1 MTDQDIQALIEENQA
16 LRVYQD
22 TPDTDETRQA
32 LPKLDISDVPRTTQA
47 IAEDTLAGQQGVPV
61 LFHEQDASGIRYVQM
76 AYILDQIAADD
87 FTFVIYLTYLLVSM

>member
-1 MTDQDIQALIEENQA
+1 SLVGIYQPKVGLFKEHDDQLKAKLAAEKAAMTDQDIQALIEENQA

-47 IAEDTLAGQQGVPV
+47 IAEDKLAGQQGVPV
-61 LFHEQDASGIRYVQM
+61 L
-76 AYILDQIAADD
+76 LDRKS
-87 FTFVIYLTYLLVSM
+87 VV